1 MTSYA
6 GIKRLLDDFQLK
18 IYYLLRMSQARA
30 RDTSAALDLNIGDN
44 DVHFRLLRQANSG
57 FQPYLAVLDYTL
69 ISNNTHHAPPASAPR
84 WSNLLQ
90 HPDLSLKSGD
100 LISFYLTDRRLAN
113 SLPYLI
119 SYFTSKKNQAIF

>member
-18 IYYLLRMSQARA
+18 IYYLFRVSQVRA

-57 FQPYLAVLDYTL
+57 FQPYLAVFDYTL
-69 ISNNTHHAPPASAPR
+69 IGNNTHHAPPVSAPQ
-84 WSNLLQ
+84 WSDLSQ
-90 HPDLSLKSGD
+90 YPDLSLKLG
-100 LISFYLTDRRLAN
+100 N
-113 SLPYLI
+113 LPGIILLHG
-119 SYFTSKKNQAIF
+119 